1 MGETILDNKRIAK
14 NTVML
19 YVRMFLVMGVS
30 LFTSREV
37 LRILGVEDFG
47 VYNIVGGIIVL
58 FSFLNNAMVG
68 ATQRFL
74 NFELGRNNQ
83 IQASRVFSMSVNVH
97 ALVAL
102 VVLIGGETIGLWFF
116 NTCLNIP
123 VDRKYAAEWVY
134 QFSILAAV
142 VNIMRA
148 PYNACIIAYERMSS
162 FAYISIMEVVL
173 KLLIVYLLLWFAVD
187 KLILYACLT
196 CIVAV
201 IIGLCFYIVCL
212 KNFSI
217 SHYRWLWD
225 KVLFKQLL
233 NFSGWSLLGNI
244 ANLATFQGV
253 AIIQNMFCGVLIN
266 AAMGIANQVNAA
278 IYSFVSNFQLAFN
291 PQIVKSYAAQKRDY
305 FTILIFRTSR
315 YSFLLLL
322 LISVPIV
329 TYCDEILSFW
339 LDDVPEHTVSFCR
352 LIIYCSLVDCIAA
365 PLWMGVYASG
375 KIQKY
380 QIWVAAVLL
389 LNVPFSYLVLLWGFS
404 AEATIMVRMVLNV
417 ILFFFRLFYLK
428 FVVTFSVRSYMKQ
441 VLLPCF
447 YVCMLILFFMM
458 FLAYCERYYFI
469 NSCVQILA
477 SFIIS
482 ACVIYMIGFCSYEKK
497 MLRQFVADKL
507 LKIASNGKG

>member
-1 MGETILDNKRIAK
+1 MGETTLDNKRIAK

-19 YVRMFLVMGVS
+19 YIRMFLVMGIS

-47 VYNIVGGIIVL
+47 VYNIVGSIIVF
-58 FSFLNNAMVG
+58 FSFLNNAMVS

-83 IQASRVFSMSVNVH
+83 EQALRVFSMSVNVH

-116 NTCLNIP
+116 DTYLNIP
-123 VDRKYAAEWVY
+123 VDRKNAAGWVY
-134 QFSILAAV
+134 HFSILATV

-162 FAYISIMEVVL
+162 FAYISIIEVIL
-173 KLLIVYLLLWFAVD
+173 KLLIVYILLGFTID
-187 KLILYACLT
+187 KLVLYACLT

-201 IIGLCFYIVCL
+201 IISLCFYFVCL

-217 SHYRWLWD
+217 SHYKWFWD
-225 KVLFKQLL
+225 RVLFKRFLS
-233 NFSGWSLLGNI
+233 FSGWSLFGNM
-244 ANLATFQGV
+244 ANLGAFQGV
-253 AIIQNMFCGVLIN
+253 SIIQNMFCGVLIN

-291 PQIVKSYAAQKRDY
+291 PQIVKSYAAREWNS

-322 LISVPIV
+322 LISVPIL
-329 TYCDEILSFW
+329 TYCSEILAFW
-339 LDDVPEHTVSFCR
+339 LGNVPEHAVPFCR
-352 LIIYCSLVDCIAA
+352 LIIYCSLIDCIAA

-380 QIWVAAVLL
+380 QIRVGSILL

-404 AEATIMVRMVLNV
+404 VESTIVVRIVLNS

-428 FVVTFSVRSYMKQ
+428 SIMEFSVRAYAKQ
-441 VLLPCF
+441 VLLPCI
-447 YVCMLILFFMM
+447 YVCMLILPFIG
-458 FLAYCERYYFI
+458 LLTYCGIHYAI
-469 NSCVQILA
+469 NLYIQVLV
-477 SFIIS
+477 SFVITT
-482 ACVIYMIGFCSYEKK
+482 CVIYAIGIHSHEKK
-497 MLRQFVADKL
+497 ILKHFVMDKL
-507 LKIASNGKG
+507 LKNCF

>member
-225 KVLFKQLL
+225 KVYLNRFCIFVVWGFWEIFANWRLFK
-233 NFSGWSLLGNI
+233 
-244 ANLATFQGV
+244 GV
-253 AIIQNMFCGVLIN
+253 VL
-266 AAMGIANQVNAA
+266 
-278 IYSFVSNFQLAFN
+278 
-291 PQIVKSYAAQKRDY
+291 VKIR
-305 FTILIFRTSR
+305 
-315 YSFLLLL
+315 
-322 LISVPIV
+322 
-329 TYCDEILSFW
+329 FW
-339 LDDVPEHTVSFCR
+339 
-352 LIIYCSLVDCIAA
+352 
-365 PLWMGVYASG
+365 GG
-375 KIQKY
+375 
-380 QIWVAAVLL
+380 
-389 LNVPFSYLVLLWGFS
+389 
-404 AEATIMVRMVLNV
+404 
-417 ILFFFRLFYLK
+417 
-428 FVVTFSVRSYMKQ
+428 
-441 VLLPCF
+441 
-447 YVCMLILFFMM
+447 
-458 FLAYCERYYFI
+458 
-469 NSCVQILA
+469 
-477 SFIIS
+477 
-482 ACVIYMIGFCSYEKK
+482 
-497 MLRQFVADKL
+497 
-507 LKIASNGKG
+507 